1 MAKKIRFG
9 GEIVYSTDPDFQPD
23 VSQESNT
30 RSFPPEEQYLS
41 VRIDKKHRRGKTV
54 TLVKGF
60 VGNESELKELGK
72 VLKKSCGVGGSVKNG
87 EIIIQGSFVDKIVKL
102 LVGTGYH
109 VK

>member
-1 MAKKIRFG
+1 MVKKIRLG
-9 GEIVYSTDPDFQPD
+9 SEIVYSTDPDFQPD
-23 VSQESNT
+23 ISQEADT
-30 RSFPPEEQYLS
+30 RSFSPADQYLS
-41 VRIDKKHRRGKTV
+41 VCIDKKQRRGKTV

-72 VLKKSCGVGGSVKNG
+72 VLKKTCGVGGSVKNG

-109 VK
+109 AK

>member
-1 MAKKIRFG
+1 MVKKIRPG
-9 GEIVYSTDPDFQPD
+9 SEIVYSTDPDFKPN

-30 RSFPPEEQYLS
+30 RSFPPADQYLS
-41 VRIDKKHRRGKTV
+41 VCIDKKHRRGKTV

-60 VGNESELKELGK
+60 IGNESEMKELGK

-109 VK
+109 IK

>member
-1 MAKKIRFG
+1 MVKKIRLG

-23 VSQESNT
+23 ISQEADMS
-30 RSFPPEEQYLS
+30 SFPPTDQYLS

-102 LVGTGYH
+102 LVETGYH

>member
-1 MAKKIRFG
+1 MAKKIRSG
-9 GEIVYSTDPDFQPD
+9 DKIVYSTDPDFQPD

-72 VLKKSCGVGGSVKNG
+72 ELKKSCGVGGSVKNG